1 MRAAVPAGGGRV
13 ALAVLVLVGVALTP
27 AGAQTAPPAA
37 GGAEPH
43 PWKALLAQALDRES
57 RCRQALGWLGVDC
70 NAYQDGNLHLMQ
82 EELDKR
88 KADSDARQHQVD
100 DLQKRLDACMG
111 KDTVSDAATTP

>member
-1 MRAAVPAGGGRV
+1 MRA
-13 ALAVLVLVGVALTP
+13 ALAVLVLVGLALTP
-27 AGAQTAPPAA
+27 VQAQTVPPPDRSPGQAAA

-111 KDTVSDAATTP
+111 KDTVSDAAKTP